1 MWRRKPPA
9 IKSLPI
15 ISMFEIG
22 MNSIKIKGDAYARC
36 IYNNYVRC
44 SSYNNNNS
52 ACFYFCVLASE
63 LQIDYK
69 TRKKI
74 DPSVKTIAEAQYV
87 LQKNI
92 MESVGQNKTTEQN
105 EEDKDKNL

>member
-1 MWRRKPPA
+1 MPVVFIIIMSVVAA
-9 IKSLPI
+9 IIITIPLVFIFVFWLPNYRSI
-15 ISMFEIG
+15 I
-22 MNSIKIKGDAYARC
+22 KRA
-36 IYNNYVRC
+36 
-44 SSYNNNNS
+44 
-52 ACFYFCVLASE
+52 
-63 LQIDYK
+63 
-69 TRKKI
+69 KKI

>member
-1 MWRRKPPA
+1 MPVVFIIIMSVVAA
-9 IKSLPI
+9 II
-15 ISMFEIG
+15 ITIPLFFIFAFWIP
-22 MNSIKIKGDAYARC
+22 NYRSIIKRA
-36 IYNNYVRC
+36 
-44 SSYNNNNS
+44 
-52 ACFYFCVLASE
+52 
-63 LQIDYK
+63 
-69 TRKKI
+69 KKI

>member
-1 MWRRKPPA
+1 MPVVFIIIMSVVAA
-9 IKSLPI
+9 IIITIPFVFIFAFWLPNYRSI
-15 ISMFEIG
+15 I
-22 MNSIKIKGDAYARC
+22 KRA
-36 IYNNYVRC
+36 
-44 SSYNNNNS
+44 
-52 ACFYFCVLASE
+52 
-63 LQIDYK
+63 
-69 TRKKI
+69 KKI

>member
-1 MWRRKPPA
+1 MPVVFIIIMSVVVA
-9 IKSLPI
+9 IIITIPLVFIFAFWLPNYRSI
-15 ISMFEIG
+15 I
-22 MNSIKIKGDAYARC
+22 KRA
-36 IYNNYVRC
+36 
-44 SSYNNNNS
+44 
-52 ACFYFCVLASE
+52 
-63 LQIDYK
+63 
-69 TRKKI
+69 KKI

>member
-1 MWRRKPPA
+1 MPVVFIIIMSVVASIIITIPLVFIFAFWLPNYRSI
-9 IKSLPI
+9 IKR
-15 ISMFEIG
+15 
-22 MNSIKIKGDAYARC
+22 A
-36 IYNNYVRC
+36 
-44 SSYNNNNS
+44 
-52 ACFYFCVLASE
+52 
-63 LQIDYK
+63 
-69 TRKKI
+69 KKI

>member
-1 MWRRKPPA
+1 MPVVFIIIMSVVSA
-9 IKSLPI
+9 IIITIPLVFIFAFWLPNYRSI
-15 ISMFEIG
+15 I
-22 MNSIKIKGDAYARC
+22 KRA
-36 IYNNYVRC
+36 
-44 SSYNNNNS
+44 
-52 ACFYFCVLASE
+52 
-63 LQIDYK
+63 
-69 TRKKI
+69 KKI

>member
-1 MWRRKPPA
+1 MTVVFIIMMSVVAA
-9 IKSLPI
+9 IIITIPLVFIFAFWLPNYRSI
-15 ISMFEIG
+15 I
-22 MNSIKIKGDAYARC
+22 KRA
-36 IYNNYVRC
+36 
-44 SSYNNNNS
+44 
-52 ACFYFCVLASE
+52 
-63 LQIDYK
+63 
-69 TRKKI
+69 KKI

>member
-1 MWRRKPPA
+1 MSVVAA
-9 IKSLPI
+9 IIITIPLVFIFAFWLPNYRSI
-15 ISMFEIG
+15 I
-22 MNSIKIKGDAYARC
+22 KRA
-36 IYNNYVRC
+36 
-44 SSYNNNNS
+44 
-52 ACFYFCVLASE
+52 
-63 LQIDYK
+63 
-69 TRKKI
+69 KKI

>member
-1 MWRRKPPA
+1 MPVVFIIIMSVVAA
-9 IKSLPI
+9 IIITMPLVFIFAFWLPNYRSI
-15 ISMFEIG
+15 I
-22 MNSIKIKGDAYARC
+22 KRA
-36 IYNNYVRC
+36 
-44 SSYNNNNS
+44 
-52 ACFYFCVLASE
+52 
-63 LQIDYK
+63 
-69 TRKKI
+69 KKI

>member
-1 MWRRKPPA
+1 MPVEFIIIMSVVAA
-9 IKSLPI
+9 IIITIPLVFIFAFWLPNYRSI
-15 ISMFEIG
+15 I
-22 MNSIKIKGDAYARC
+22 KRA
-36 IYNNYVRC
+36 
-44 SSYNNNNS
+44 
-52 ACFYFCVLASE
+52 
-63 LQIDYK
+63 
-69 TRKKI
+69 KKI

>member
-1 MWRRKPPA
+1 MPVVFIIIMSVVAA
-9 IKSLPI
+9 IIIAIPLFFIFAFWLPNYRSI
-15 ISMFEIG
+15 IKRAI
-22 MNSIKIKGDAYARC
+22 
-36 IYNNYVRC
+36 
-44 SSYNNNNS
+44 
-52 ACFYFCVLASE
+52 
-63 LQIDYK
+63 
-69 TRKKI
+69 KI

>member
-1 MWRRKPPA
+1 MTVEFIIIMSVVAVIIITIPLVFIFAFWLPNYRSI
-9 IKSLPI
+9 IKR
-15 ISMFEIG
+15 
-22 MNSIKIKGDAYARC
+22 A
-36 IYNNYVRC
+36 
-44 SSYNNNNS
+44 
-52 ACFYFCVLASE
+52 
-63 LQIDYK
+63 
-69 TRKKI
+69 KKI

>member
-1 MWRRKPPA
+1 MPVVFIIIMSVVAA
-9 IKSLPI
+9 IIITVPLVLIFAFWLPNYRSI
-15 ISMFEIG
+15 I
-22 MNSIKIKGDAYARC
+22 KRA
-36 IYNNYVRC
+36 
-44 SSYNNNNS
+44 
-52 ACFYFCVLASE
+52 
-63 LQIDYK
+63 
-69 TRKKI
+69 KKI

>member
-1 MWRRKPPA
+1 MPVVFIIIMSVVAA
-9 IKSLPI
+9 IIITIPLVFIFAFWLPNYRSI
-15 ISMFEIG
+15 I
-22 MNSIKIKGDAYARC
+22 KRA
-36 IYNNYVRC
+36 
-44 SSYNNNNS
+44 
-52 ACFYFCVLASE
+52 
-63 LQIDYK
+63 
-69 TRKKI
+69 KKI